1 MSKFLASIIDSMN
14 HDVSDRNHVQSP
26 TEKIHKLLASYQ
38 PVK

>member
-14 HDVSDRNHVQSP
+14 HDVSINHVQSP